1 MKRKLS
7 EFSVDPHS
15 PLLDGHFPG
24 NPIVPGAHVLERVVE
39 AIGVSCSAR
48 IKKLSHV
55 KFSAIIPPAVVV
67 EIWIDDSAKSTGKI
81 IFEVV
86 HATAKSRLCSGAI
99 ELEHE

>member
-1 MKRKLS
+1 MKRKLG

-24 NPIVPGAHVLERVVE
+24 NPIVPGAHVLERVVD
-39 AIGVSCSAR
+39 AVSLFFSGR

-55 KFSAIIPPAVVV
+55 KFSAMMLPSVVV
-67 EIWIDDSAKSTGKI
+67 EIWIDESAKSAGKI

-86 HATAKSRLCSGAI
+86 HATTRGRLCSGVI